1 MGDVKRAIAVFGA
14 TSGIA
19 RAVAELWTARG
30 EDLVL
35 IGRSP
40 AALEAVARDLEVAF
54 GRRPPVFV
62 WDAADSGNHRARFEA
77 LAEAHPLKGLLM
89 AAGVLHGVESCE
101 ADEARMDETFRVNL
115 AGPAVVAGL
124 FAHYLAHHFT
134 QGSARLSAGAA
145 RGPGA
150 RGTTPR
156 GPDSSDGTPFV
167 SVISSVAGDRGRASN
182 YPYGASKAGLSAYL
196 EGLRQRLRGS
206 GVLIQDVKPGPIRT
220 RMTAGMRSLSMAAP
234 ETAARDIVRAIDRG
248 RDAVYTPG
256 YWRIIMAVIRAIPAP
271 VFKRMRL

>member
-1 MGDVKRAIAVFGA
+1 VRRAIAVFGA

-19 RAVAELWTARG
+19 RAVAELWMARG

-35 IGRSP
+35 IGRSR
-40 AALEAVARDLEVAF
+40 ADLEAVARDLEVAF

-101 ADEARMDETFRVNL
+101 ADEARMEETFRVNL

-124 FAHYLAHHFT
+124 FAHHLAA
-134 QGSARLSAGAA
+134 SLARHPEPGPARPSAGEA
-145 RGPGA
+145 RGPGS
-150 RGTTPR
+150 RG
-156 GPDSSDGTPFV
+156 GMPFV
-167 SVISSVAGDRGRASN
+167 SVITSVAGDRGRASN

-220 RMTAGMRSLSMAAP
+220 RMTAGMRGPAMASP

-248 RDAVYTPG
+248 RDVVYTPG

-271 VFKRMRL
+271 VFKRMKL

>member
-19 RAVAELWTARG
+19 RAAAEIWMARG

-35 IGRSP
+35 VGRSQP
-40 AALEAVARDLEVAF
+40 ALEAVARDLEVAF

-62 WDAADSGNHRARFEA
+62 WDAADAGNHRARFDA
-77 LAEAHPLKGLLM
+77 LAAAHPLKGLLM

-101 ADEARMDETFRVNL
+101 ADEARMEETFRVNL

-124 FAHYLAHHFT
+124 FAHHFA
-134 QGSARLSAGAA
+134 QHPDRAFGRPPAARA
-145 RGPGA
+145 RGPEAGGW
-150 RGTTPR
+150 R
-156 GPDSSDGTPFV
+156 PFV

-182 YPYGASKAGLSAYL
+182 YPYGAAKAGLSAYL

-206 GVLIQDVKPGPIRT
+206 GVLIQAVKPGPIRT
-220 RMTAGMRSLSMAAP
+220 RMTAGMRSIAMAAP
-234 ETAARDIVRAIDRG
+234 ETAARDIVRAVDRG
-248 RDAVYTPG
+248 LDTVYTPG
-256 YWRIIMAVIRAIPAP
+256 YWRIVMAVIRAIPAP
-271 VFKRMRL
+271 VFKRLRL